1 MTFSVRTLL
10 AIVAIVALS
19 LTLVSWYRTDTIFY
33 SASTAT
39 LTLPNGKV
47 VSTNRWFKHDER
59 VDFVFMQTEIKGEFH
74 LMQTIDESK
83 IATITL
89 DGKTYAAVV
98 TDFVG
103 RSPNYR
109 AEYWIRCGELLKSK

>member
-1 MTFSVRTLL
+1 MKFSVRTLL
-10 AIVAIVALS
+10 VIVAIVALS
-19 LTLVSWYRTDTIFY
+19 IALVSWYRTDTIFH
-33 SASTAT
+33 SANTAT

-47 VSTNRWFKHDER
+47 VSTNRWFRHDET
-59 VDFVFMQTEIKGEFH
+59 VELSLLTTEDEGGCYIIQTS
-74 LMQTIDESK
+74 DSSK

-98 TDFVG
+98 TDFVR

>member
-19 LTLVSWYRTDTIFY
+19 IALVSWYRTDTIFH
-33 SASTAT
+33 SANTAM

-47 VSTNRWFKHDER
+47 VSTNRWFRHDET
-59 VDFVFMQTEIKGEFH
+59 VELSLLTTEKGECYII
-74 LMQTIDESK
+74 QTSDGSK